1 MCFICK
7 NAKTTTEDKYSL
19 CKKCTKI
26 IMNVFDPKI
35 PKKLKKELKL
45 LIPDPI
51 NLNSWLNSKNSN
63 LDNKTPLELINE
75 KNQYK

>member
-1 MCFICK
+1 MLIV
-7 NAKTTTEDKYSL
+7 L
-19 CKKCTKI
+19 
-26 IMNVFDPKI
+26 I
-35 PKKLKKELKL
+35 PKKLNKELKL

-75 KNQYK
+75 NNLKPLWNMIEQINANTAN